1 MNFKVFLLF
10 GLVLFVCTENVKS
23 LPVPDGEEAKPAEVA
38 AEVAAEPKKADED
51 DDADEDISLSD
62 LAEIKEFFEELEK
75 GFDEILKALKEVQE
89 ETLSKEKEASTPP
102 KTDRK

>member
-23 LPVPDGEEAKPAEVA
+23 LPVPDGEEAKP